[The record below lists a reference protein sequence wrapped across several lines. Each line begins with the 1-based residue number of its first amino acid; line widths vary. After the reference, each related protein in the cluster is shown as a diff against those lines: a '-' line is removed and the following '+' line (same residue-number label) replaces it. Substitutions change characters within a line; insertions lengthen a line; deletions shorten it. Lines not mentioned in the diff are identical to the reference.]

1 MRGSMKSEQL
11 NEARNPLLPAAMVAL
26 KRAALKARQ
35 VARQTQTAIVIT
47 RGGKIERITPYEV
60 QEPTQGYRIGT
71 ESAGDG
77 DAV

>member
-1 MRGSMKSEQL
+1 MKSEQL

-71 ESAGDG
+71 ESTGDE